1 MTFVRLDIKLEWRR
15 EQTDLSKCCACEDV
29 IYGDMVKVVVKCG
42 EKETPIDSL
51 VFCQSCFELLKHEPE

>member
-1 MTFVRLDIKLEWRR
+1 MTFVRMDIKIELRR
-15 EQTDLSKCCACEDV
+15 EQTDLSKCCACEHV
-29 IYGDMVKVVVKCG
+29 IYGDMVKAVVKLG

>member
-29 IYGDMVKVVVKCG
+29 IYGDMVRAVVNPG

-51 VFCQSCFELLKHEPE
+51 VFCQSCFELLNYEPE